1 MGITT
6 VTLYCQAGDHN
17 WERESQRGR
26 KPHSCPDHIDNPVVS
41 EDGTTTISS
50 ISATERVDRLE
61 MMLKS
66 RGTHL
71 SQVGTR

>member
-1 MGITT
+1 MSM
-6 VTLYCQAGDHN
+6 VTLHCQAGDHD
-17 WERESQRGR
+17 WERQSQRGR
-26 KPHSCPDHIDNPVVS
+26 KPHSCPEHLGAEASD
-41 EDGTTTISS
+41 EGEATTTTA

-71 SQVGTR
+71 SQVG

>member
-1 MGITT
+1 MATT
-6 VTLYCQAGDHN
+6 TLYCQAGDHD

-26 KPHSCPDHIDNPVVS
+26 KPHSCPDHQEVEVTSD
-41 EDGTTTISS
+41 EATTTPTHT

>member
-1 MGITT
+1 MSM
-6 VTLYCQAGDHN
+6 VTLHCQAGDHI
-17 WERESQRGR
+17 WERQSQRGW
-26 KPHSCPDHIDNPVVS
+26 KPHCCPEHLGAEAEARD
-41 EDGTTTISS
+41 EGEATATTTTA

-71 SQVGTR
+71 SQVG

>member
-1 MGITT
+1 MSM
-6 VTLYCQAGDHN
+6 VTLHCQAGDHD

-26 KPHSCPDHIDNPVVS
+26 KPHSCPDHLNEEITRRDEVA
-41 EDGTTTISS
+41 TI
-50 ISATERVDRLE
+50 IATERVDRLE

-71 SQVGTR
+71 SQVG

>member
-1 MGITT
+1 MPT
-6 VTLYCQAGDHN
+6 VALYCQAGDHN
-17 WERESQRGR
+17 WERQSQRGR
-26 KPHSCPDHIDNPVVS
+26 KPHSCPDHINEV
-41 EDGTTTISS
+41 ERETERREAAT